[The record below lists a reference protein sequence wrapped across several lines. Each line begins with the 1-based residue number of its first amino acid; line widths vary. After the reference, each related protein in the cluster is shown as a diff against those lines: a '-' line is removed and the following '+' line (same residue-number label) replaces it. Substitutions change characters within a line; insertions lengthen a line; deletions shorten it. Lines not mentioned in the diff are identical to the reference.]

1 MALRI
6 VLVVVV
12 DPIAAV
18 VVRRTGLEVDIVGSA
33 LVVVR
38 NSVEGL
44 VDTVVAD
51 RKALAGIS
59 TRSFCQVIA
68 L

>member
-1 MALRI
+1 MLRI
-6 VLVVVV
+6 VLVAV

-33 LVVVR
+33 SVVVR

>member
-33 LVVVR
+33 LELAR
-38 NSVEGL
+38 SL
-44 VDTVVAD
+44 ADTVAVG
-51 RKALAGIS
+51 RRALAAIS
-59 TRSFCQVIA
+59 TYP
-68 L
+68 

>member
-1 MALRI
+1 MLRI
-6 VLVVVV
+6 DLVAV

-18 VVRRTGLEVDIVGSA
+18 VVRRTGLEVGIVGSA

-44 VDTVVAD
+44 VGTVVAD

-59 TRSFCQVIA
+59 TRSDVCQVVA